1 MEVCPA
7 VMTPSTGTVS
17 PVHILDMPHQDR
29 IAGVFFQDAAQK
41 IGEQVSVA
49 EPVLRNI
56 EHFEKALLFL
66 LHPNDPEHIA
76 RIVGV
81 GLEQV
86 FQGEGVGF
94 PPLLRLLEGLFLAVF
109 FLRGGFPVFLPPII
123 CVFVFFEKA
132 AFLPQAVVG
141 LHQFAGQL
149 AGVDAVVA
157 AAHQRPE
164 ADFGGPAAQQARGHA
179 FGCGVLPL

>member
-1 MEVCPA
+1 
-7 VMTPSTGTVS
+7 
-17 PVHILDMPHQDR
+17 MPHQDR

-141 LHQFAGQL
+141 LH
-149 AGVDAVVA
+149 
-157 AAHQRPE
+157 
-164 ADFGGPAAQQARGHA
+164 
-179 FGCGVLPL
+179 

>member
-1 MEVCPA
+1 MA
-7 VMTPSTGTVS
+7 SRMMGTP
-17 PVHILDMPHQDR
+17 HRMM
-29 IAGVFFQDAAQK
+29 AAHAISK
-41 IGEQVSVA
+41 
-49 EPVLRNI
+49 
-56 EHFEKALLFL
+56 
-66 LHPNDPEHIA
+66 
-76 RIVGV
+76 
-81 GLEQV
+81 
-86 FQGEGVGF
+86 GVGF
-94 PPLLRLLEGLFLAVF
+94 PPLLLRLLEGLFLAVF

-123 CVFVFFEKA
+123 RVFVFFEKA

-164 ADFGGPAAQQARGHA
+164 ADFDGPAAQQARGHA

>member
-1 MEVCPA
+1 MFQRLHEPFA
-7 VMTPSTGTVS
+7 EGF
-17 PVHILDMPHQDR
+17 HI
-29 IAGVFFQDAAQK
+29 
-41 IGEQVSVA
+41 
-49 EPVLRNI
+49 LRNI

>member
-1 MEVCPA
+1 MLRGVADGRHDGGGRCQHQR
-7 VMTPSTGTVS
+7 TGAE
-17 PVHILDMPHQDR
+17 HHQNGHGADDL
-29 IAGVFFQDAAQK
+29 AGD
-41 IGEQVSVA
+41 G
-49 EPVLRNI
+49 P
-56 EHFEKALLFL
+56 
-66 LHPNDPEHIA
+66 
-76 RIVGV
+76 
-81 GLEQV
+81 
-86 FQGEGVGF
+86 GEGVGF

-123 CVFVFFEKA
+123 RVFVFFEKA

-164 ADFGGPAAQQARGHA
+164 ANFDGPAAQQARGHA